1 MFIKT
6 TAWTYD
12 REYDGS
18 TGLTIKT
25 EVKLLFASIARDSD
39 NLLCEYAKIMQGKR
53 RSRVRWEG
61 GGEDKHRY
69 TSSVY
74 WIITF

>member
-1 MFIKT
+1 MFIKA

-25 EVKLLFASIARDSD
+25 EVKLLFASIVRDSD
-39 NLLCEYAKIMQGKR
+39 NLLCEYAKIMRGETQITCLMG
-53 RSRVRWEG
+53 G
-61 GGEDKHRY
+61 GGERINTDTQHLC
-69 TSSVY
+69 TG
-74 WIITF
+74 

>member
-1 MFIKT
+1 MFIKAK
-6 TAWTYD
+6 AWTYD

-25 EVKLLFASIARDSD
+25 EVKLLFASIVRDSD
-39 NLLCEYAKIMQGKR
+39 NLLCEYAKIMQGETKITCFG
-53 RSRVRWEG
+53 G
-61 GGEDKHRY
+61 GGEDKRRY
-69 TSSVY
+69 TASVY